1 MRLQN
6 VINKIK
12 ENLES
17 NHDIIFRDIM
27 IGHLQSSIVFIKE
40 ISDFEIINNNI
51 LKPLQERDLRTIEK
65 EKLNDTLINEV
76 LTCREVATIKKIDE
90 ISIELLRGKT
100 AILIDGIDNCIVV
113 DTTKY
118 INRPI
123 EESPTSSVVNGPRE
137 GFNESIKDNIILVRK
152 RLVCPEL
159 KIEEILVGKRTRTK
173 VEVIYMTDLVD
184 KKIVKSVTK
193 KIKEIDI
200 DGIIDSYY
208 IAEFLQLKKRSVFKQ
223 VGITE
228 KPDILSAK
236 ILEGR
241 IGILVDGSPIAL
253 TVPYIIYEDFQNSD
267 DYYSSFYHAI
277 FVRWLRLIGVLMS
290 ILLPGL
296 YVAIQ
301 LYHYDIIP
309 LNFMVTIIKSSYDLP
324 FSPMFEILFVILL
337 FEILNEASL
346 RMPKYFG
353 ISMSIVGALILGET
367 AVNAGL
373 ISPPSVMIVAV
384 SSITIFTVPYLANQL
399 SLLRIGFA
407 IMGGM
412 LGLYGIVI
420 GIVFCIAYLADL
432 DNYGSAY
439 LSPLSPSNPRDKKD
453 WLNKGGLVDMKT
465 RPESIKKKSNSR
477 RMK

>member
-1 MRLQN
+1 MKLQN
-6 VINKIK
+6 AINKIK
-12 ENLES
+12 LNLED
-17 NHDIIFRDIM
+17 NQDTIFRDIV
-27 IGHLQSSIVFIKE
+27 IGQLKSSIVFIKE
-40 ISDFEIINNNI
+40 ISDFDVINNNI
-51 LKPLQERDLRTIEK
+51 LKPLQEMELGSIPK
-65 EKLNDTLINEV
+65 EELVDTLINEV
-76 LTCREVATIKKIDE
+76 LTCREVATIKKIEE

-100 AILIDGIDNCIVV
+100 AILIDGVDVCIVV

-123 EESPTSSVVNGPRE
+123 AESPTSPVVNGPRE

-152 RLVCPEL
+152 RLICPEL

-173 VEVIYMTDLVD
+173 VEVIYMSDLVD
-184 KKIVKSVTK
+184 KKIVKTVTK

-200 DGIIDSYY
+200 DGIIDSHY
-208 IAEFLQLKKRSVFKQ
+208 ISSFLQLKKKSVFKQ

-253 TVPYIIYEDFQNSD
+253 TVPYIVYEDFQNSD
-267 DYYSSFYHAI
+267 DYYSSYYHAI
-277 FVRWLRLIGVLMS
+277 FVRWLRVIGVLLS

-373 ISPPSVMIVAV
+373 ISPPSVMIVAI

-407 IMGGM
+407 LMGGM

-420 GIVFCIAYLADL
+420 GIIFCLTYLADL
-432 DNYGSAY
+432 DNYGAAY
-439 LSPLSPSNPRDKKD
+439 LSPLAPSNPRDNKD
-453 WLNKGGLVDMKT
+453 WLNMGGMESMTT
-465 RPESIKKKSNSR
+465 RPESIRKKSNSR